1 MSRVPAQFHLGR
13 LLNETSLLLIIRSL
27 QCACFLVVTKYG
39 MEALRC
45 SPVKFE
51 KLFENFFQIPRFQ
64 RDYVW
69 GKDEVLY
76 LLNDI
81 DEFDPIEAA
90 DRYFIG
96 GIVVYEE
103 NDKLTLIDG
112 QQRLTTLYL
121 ILIALSKLFD
131 GSETVSPAAMRMIE
145 SQMESQGMQG
155 GEIREDYKLLL
166 QNQGNREIVDK
177 IRQDKT
183 GEIKVRSI
191 TQAQKNLLN
200 AYKTIQKWL
209 LDKGVSQAYTFY
221 KKLNESVNLV
231 QITAS
236 SYSHARTIFST
247 INARGL
253 GLDALDIVKDILYQ
267 NVDEASSDRLF
278 DIWEEM
284 KSSIADVDKDPM
296 RFFRYFLMSHYETNG
311 ILTKA
316 RVLDWFEKNDEVVKF
331 KSAPIAFLGSLRDSA
346 AIYRGLVV
354 DNETPRQE
362 KSMNLEGIAL
372 LGGPAIRQHLM
383 VLLGATSLEHDEFER
398 LVRNLE
404 SVLFYSLLT
413 EERSQ
418 SLETNMLRWSR
429 MVREASFG
437 AGDLLAVYDDM
448 ADSYADRIRQFFELS
463 KTGEWP
469 NTPSRLRYFL
479 AKINLLVDSTDFAKA
494 SYGSIRQY
502 ATGRAFHIEHILPR
516 TVKRSL
522 LEDLGVDEEEYEKHL
537 NCLGNLMLLDGAP
550 NLAASNKEYSAK
562 KDVYQQ
568 SNLRMVRHMVG
579 KVDGTPKG
587 GKFKDIVDTLCTF
600 EDFNIESIRKR
611 QEMLLKLAEKIWYLP
626 HD

>member
-1 MSRVPAQFHLGR
+1 
-13 LLNETSLLLIIRSL
+13 
-27 QCACFLVVTKYG
+27 

-51 KLFENFFQIPRFQ
+51 KLFDNFFQIPRFQ

-81 DEFDPIEAA
+81 DEFDPVGSA

-121 ILIALSKLFD
+121 ILIGLSQLFK
-131 GSETVSPAAMRMIE
+131 GSDSVPPPAKRLIQ

-155 GEIREDYKLLL
+155 GEIREDYKLIL

-177 IRQDKT
+177 IRRDT
-183 GEIKVRSI
+183 TSDIKVRSI
-191 TQAQKNLLN
+191 TQAQRNLLN
-200 AYKTIQKWL
+200 AYKTIQRWL
-209 LDKGVSQAYTFY
+209 MDKGVNSAYKFY
-221 KKLNESVNLV
+221 LKLNESVNLV

-267 NVDEASSDRLF
+267 NVDEAQSDRLF
-278 DIWEEM
+278 DIWEDM

-311 ILTKA
+311 VLTKA
-316 RVLDWFEKNDEVVKF
+316 RVLDWFEKNDEVVQF
-331 KSAPIAFLGSLRDSA
+331 KRAPIAFLGRLRDSA

-354 DNETPRQE
+354 DNETPRQQ
-362 KSMNLEGIAL
+362 KSLNLEGIAL

-383 VLLGATSLEHDEFER
+383 VLLGATPLEHDDFER

-429 MVREASFG
+429 MVREADLG
-437 AGDLLAVYDDM
+437 AGDMLKIYDDM
-448 ADSYADRIRQFFELS
+448 ADSYKDRIRQFFELS
-463 KTGEWP
+463 RTGEWP

-479 AKINLLVDSTDFAKA
+479 AKINLLVDTTDFAKA
-494 SYGSIRQY
+494 SYGSLRQY

-516 TVKRSL
+516 TAKPSL
-522 LEDLGVDEEEYEKHL
+522 LEALCVDAEEYDKHL
-537 NCLGNLMLLDGAP
+537 NYLGNLMLLDGAP

-579 KVDGTPKG
+579 KVDGPPQG
-587 GKFKDIVDTLCTF
+587 GRFREIVDALCTF
-600 EDFNIESIRKR
+600 EDFNIESIHKR
-611 QEMLLKLAEKIWYLP
+611 QEMLLKLAQKIWYLP